1 MKIDQ
6 QELRD
11 LWKLDEILEEAV
23 EQQRSPWN
31 IKSWEANK
39 CAKAK
44 FLVESRDGLRK
55 PSTTVPQCPRLSL
68 EVEGR
73 HDLPLAVDG
82 GELAG
87 DLAEAGGVERR
98 VRERSLNSVER
109 VEVIHTHRER
119 SSFRDTEQ
127 LLDAQVLYR
136 VPGTTNRV
144 IDAIGVAQ
152 NILATSGRSEA
163 PCVGAE
169 QNRRRS
175 FTLEELG
182 DLAVVS

>member
-73 HDLPLAVDG
+73 HDLPLTVDG

-98 VRERSLNSVER
+98 VRERSLDAVER
-109 VEVIHTHRER
+109 VEVVHAHGER
-119 SSFRDTEQ
+119 GSFRDTEQ

-144 IDAIGVAQ
+144 VDAIGVAQ
-152 NILATSGRSEA
+152 HILAAGVG

-169 QNRRRS
+169 QNRRRP
-175 FTLEELG
+175 FAHKELR
-182 DLAVVS
+182 DLIVVP